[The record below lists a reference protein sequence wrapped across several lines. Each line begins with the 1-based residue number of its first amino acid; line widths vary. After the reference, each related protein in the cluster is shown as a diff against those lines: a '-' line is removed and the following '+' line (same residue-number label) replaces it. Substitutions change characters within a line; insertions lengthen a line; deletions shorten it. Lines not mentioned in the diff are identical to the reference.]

1 MQLQLEKLNWLKANF
16 YVPLIGGYFL
26 IVLLTYIYF
35 GVLLQSALGVISL
48 ALLPLTIFLG
58 RAKEY
63 LRDWSPF
70 LALLLSYEALQ
81 GIAGSLAN
89 SRGIVSIYPIDRM
102 LWGMNLTGQ
111 IQLAFYSDAL
121 TDVATTL
128 YSLHFPLVAILAT
141 LLWYMNKLHFRG
153 YVYALLISSYFSLM
167 VFLVMPTAPPWYVGV
182 ASDIIAKP
190 SSASTNLVPFFS
202 TIDGLTKS
210 IESDKFAAFPS
221 LHAAYALLFGYYAT
235 RLKPIYGLV
244 AIPITVGI
252 LFSTLYL
259 GQHYLIDLIGG
270 GLVALSAIIISNKV
284 VGRAATSTGRSKAM
298 EPALSSINGQDSAGS
313 NSPL

>member
-1 MQLQLEKLNWLKANF
+1 MQLEKLNWLRSNL
-16 YVPLIGGYFL
+16 YVPLIGGYFI
-26 IVLLTYIYF
+26 IVLLTYVYF

-48 ALLPLTIFLG
+48 ALLPVTIVLG
-58 RAKEY
+58 RAREF

-81 GIAGSLAN
+81 GIAGSLAS
-89 SRGIVSIYPIDRM
+89 SRGILSVYPYDKM

-111 IQLAFYSDAL
+111 IQLTFYSEAL
-121 TDVATTL
+121 TDIATTL

-141 LLWYMNKLHFRG
+141 LLWYSNRSHFRG
-153 YVYALLISSYFSLM
+153 YVYALLISSYFSLL
-167 VFLVMPTAPPWYVGV
+167 VFLAMPTAPPWYVGV

-190 SSASTNLVPFFS
+190 SSSTASLVPFFS
-202 TIDGLTKS
+202 AIDNLTKS

-235 RLKPIYGLV
+235 RLRYVYGLV
-244 AIPITVGI
+244 AIPVTIGI

-270 GLVALSAIIISNKV
+270 GAVAASAIIISNRYLA
-284 VGRAATSTGRSKAM
+284 RANKGIGALERRRKAL
-298 EPALSSINGQDSAGS
+298 PGINQSIGTPGEN
-313 NSPL
+313 PI